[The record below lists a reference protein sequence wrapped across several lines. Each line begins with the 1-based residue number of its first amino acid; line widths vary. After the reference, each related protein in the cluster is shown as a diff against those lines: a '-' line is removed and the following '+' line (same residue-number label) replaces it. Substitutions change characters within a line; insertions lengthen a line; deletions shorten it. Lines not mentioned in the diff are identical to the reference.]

1 MIRTTTQMPYLL
13 DFIQFFE
20 KIHLLS
26 DESKEFL
33 RNKVQVKSLPKG
45 ELVVEK
51 GQVMEMVF

>member
-1 MIRTTTQMPYLL
+1 MPYLL